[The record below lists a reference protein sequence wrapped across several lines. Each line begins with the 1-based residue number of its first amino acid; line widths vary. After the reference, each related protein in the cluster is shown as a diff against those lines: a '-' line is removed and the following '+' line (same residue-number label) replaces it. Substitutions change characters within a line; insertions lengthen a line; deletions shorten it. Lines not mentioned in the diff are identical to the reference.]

1 MFNSIII
8 RKSLPGSADV
18 DIGLMAE
25 CLLFYEKVHVIA
37 DMSMLRKIVEHL
49 GLDVL
54 EALINHGHIILSFSP
69 FTTGTR
75 VTAEFTPQE
84 CFDYC
89 SFIKVPGKNRGPD
102 FEALFFEMLEKGSGK
117 KGKSRCVGNRIF
129 NNIEIIEPD
138 KIVPIKKGI
147 PEIARRDLDNEAFL
161 SSGIKIAIQHLAPSY
176 TLPSNWEFKVFRH
189 SNGFNIRT
197 NIDLEKLNEMR
208 SKDHFPDPKSK
219 LTRSYLLDT
228 ILKANE
234 DLFFSAH
241 FESEIV
247 TKSITSSII
256 ELKFSDVIKKAKK
269 SDEDRKLFQ
278 KVVLQEA
285 KIIREVI
292 NEGKKE
298 FKDILPLLEKSKK
311 FKHWLQR
318 KDDNA
323 AIIKEYYRSIS
334 EKSWIE
340 KLPSKLLRFS
350 IFTGAGILADSLVTG
365 GLGTLTGVAL
375 CFGDNF
381 IIEKLAK
388 GWKPDQYIDELGT
401 FVK

>member
-37 DMSMLRKIVEHL
+37 DMAMLRKIVGHI

-54 EALINHGHIILSFSP
+54 EGLINQDHIILSFSP
-69 FTTGTR
+69 FLTGTR
-75 VTAEFTPQE
+75 TTAEFTLQE

-89 SFIKVPGKNRGPD
+89 SFIKVPGKNRKPD

-117 KGKSRCVGNRIF
+117 KGKSRRVGNRIF
-129 NNIEIIEPD
+129 SNIAIIEPD

-147 PEIARRDLDNEAFL
+147 PEIARRDLDNEEFL
-161 SSGIKIAIQHLAPSY
+161 SSAIKIAIQHLAPGF
-176 TLPSNWEFKVFRH
+176 TLPRNWEFKIFRH
-189 SNGFNIRT
+189 RNGFNIRT

-208 SKDHFPDPKSK
+208 SKDHFPDPKSE

-234 DLFFSAH
+234 DLFLSAH

-256 ELKFSDVIKKAKK
+256 ELKFSNVIKKAKK
-269 SDEDRKLFQ
+269 SDEDRILFQ
-278 KVVLQEA
+278 KVVLPEA

-298 FKDILPLLEKSKK
+298 FKEILPLLEKSKK
-311 FKHWLQR
+311 FKHWLQQ
-318 KDDNA
+318 KDDSA
-323 AIIKEYYRSIS
+323 TIIKEYYRSIS

-350 IFTGAGILADSLVTG
+350 LFTGVGVLADIFITG
-365 GLGTLTGVAL
+365 GLGTLAGVTL
-375 CFGDNF
+375 GFGDNF
-381 IIEKLAK
+381 IVEKLAK